1 MGIAAIPDGMLWLL
15 IVLIGAHTMV
25 LSPSKNISQTIPR
38 SVQWLAILSG
48 ILGICSFVSLI
59 TYITSPDLQMEES
72 GAVAPTG
79 QLLLTA
85 QFLCSAA
92 QVFLMS
98 PVAIWF
104 YRLDQQRSPGVG
116 RNPVVRHWTMLGLVA
131 LVAVGLLRLIAMVD
145 VAISDILFMLPMGL
159 VGAWLVA
166 INWVNP
172 MALPKWMR
180 IWGAVAGVG
189 LVGVGLNFIFN
200 GGLAVFTE
208 GPMAY
213 GDNVQFHIGL
223 GLFGFPGFVLFAT
236 WSVLLGLRLLTLSP
250 QQLY

>member
-1 MGIAAIPDGMLWLL
+1 
-15 IVLIGAHTMV
+15 
-25 LSPSKNISQTIPR
+25 
-38 SVQWLAILSG
+38 
-48 ILGICSFVSLI
+48 
-59 TYITSPDLQMEES
+59 
-72 GAVAPTG
+72 
-79 QLLLTA
+79 
-85 QFLCSAA
+85 
-92 QVFLMS
+92 
-98 PVAIWF
+98 
-104 YRLDQQRSPGVG
+104 
-116 RNPVVRHWTMLGLVA
+116 MLGLVA

-166 INWVNP
+166 INWANP

-236 WSVLLGLRLLTLSP
+236 WSVLLGLRLLTLSR